1 MNQIPDS
8 ATNQNRQNNK
18 DLPNSN
24 ALEFEEKNNNNE
36 EAVTVTDD
44 PVEQEKEQV
53 PMETEVEKEEE
64 NSLTFSCH
72 RFPHSPQS
80 TNLQFTSRRVSSS
93 NFSQFQVEIDG
104 QVYGKGIGLTWDEAK
119 MLAVKRALGSL
130 RTMQGSN
137 IHRRQSSPR
146 PFQGL
151 SNKHIV
157 IVKMKLMMVL
167 LTWKIEGC
175 LMILRMFPKMKSSS
189 RISGTHL

>member
-80 TNLQFTSRRVSSS
+80 TNLQFTSRHVSSS
-93 NFSQFQVEIDG
+93 NFSQFQVNV
-104 QVYGKGIGLTWDEAK
+104 QTLPYK
-119 MLAVKRALGSL
+119 
-130 RTMQGSN
+130 
-137 IHRRQSSPR
+137 
-146 PFQGL
+146 
-151 SNKHIV
+151 
-157 IVKMKLMMVL
+157 
-167 LTWKIEGC
+167 KI
-175 LMILRMFPKMKSSS
+175 LYNFF
-189 RISGTHL
+189 